1 MKLILKFALPLAIAL
16 AAGVPTIS
24 AVEAAGKSE
33 TSLAL
38 SQEQVGAVQ
47 KINAYF
53 NSFQSLRGD
62 FTQISPRGQATRG
75 VLLLSKPGN
84 IRFDY
89 APPNPLLIVSD
100 GKWLTIMNR
109 AKQKGDQVPLKST
122 PLRLIVAPTI
132 DLMAEANVLA
142 FEQVDGLTTVALSD
156 KKGSLGGHIILTF
169 DETKDELQ
177 QWVVVDGKGR
187 RTTVQFANLEKNVKI
202 DKKLFLETIKRK
214 TN

>member
-1 MKLILKFALPLAIAL
+1 MNRLFKLVSAICVTLSLAFSFTSAADAAGKKVPAIAL
-16 AAGVPTIS
+16 SEEQAA
-24 AVEAAGKSE
+24 
-33 TSLAL
+33 
-38 SQEQVGAVQ
+38 AVQ

-62 FTQISPRGQATRG
+62 FTQISPKGQALRG
-75 VLLLSKPGN
+75 VLSLSKPGN

-100 GKWLTIMNR
+100 GRWLTIMNR
-109 AKQKGDQVPLKST
+109 DKQKGDQVPLKST

-132 DLMAEANVLA
+132 DLLKEADVLA
-142 FEQVDGLTTVALSD
+142 FEQSEGLTTVALAD

-169 DETKDELQ
+169 DETNDVLQ

-187 RTTVQFANLEKNVKI
+187 RTTVQFANLERNVKL
-202 DKKLFLETIKRK
+202 DKKIFLETIKRK
-214 TN
+214 Q